1 MSDIGQNLKAYMLAG
16 IKDRYFYGLRRT
28 IDGTLYMHKIDQ
40 MKAGESVSINVPG
53 NPAENYIDFDQGT
66 DFYEGRGPN
75 HSLVY
80 ENLKY
85 EQFRWDDVNL
95 NYYVNDNGEL
105 VVRINATK
113 DQGTV
118 TYPETLEEASVQP
131 KEFTFDRDVYSFDS
145 NERTWDRT

>member
-1 MSDIGQNLKAYMLAG
+1 MSNIGQNLTTYLSAG

-28 IDGTLYMHKIDQ
+28 VEGELYMHKIDQ

-53 NPAENYIDFDQGT
+53 NPEKNFTDFDQGV
-66 DFYEGRGPN
+66 DFYEG
-75 HSLVY
+75 
-80 ENLKY
+80 
-85 EQFRWDDVNL
+85 RWDDVNL
-95 NYYVNDNGEL
+95 NYYVNDAGEL

-118 TYPETLEEASVQP
+118 TYPETLETAGVQP

-145 NERTWDRT
+145 NESTWDRT

>member
-1 MSDIGQNLKAYMLAG
+1 MSNIGQNLTTYLSAG
-16 IKDRYFYGLRRT
+16 IKDRYFYCLRRT
-28 IDGTLYMHKIDQ
+28 VEGELYMHKIDQ
-40 MKAGESVSINVPG
+40 MKACESVSINVPG
-53 NPAENYIDFDQGT
+53 NPEKNFTDFDQGV

-95 NYYVNDNGEL
+95 NYYVNDAGEL

-118 TYPETLEEASVQP
+118 TYPETLETAGVQP

-145 NERTWDRT
+145 NESTWDRT